1 MQILMRPLVCWAV
14 FALEA
19 GAALAGVSHW
29 AVEPMSSARRLPDAE
44 PTDGRPGGEVR
55 LVAARGEYEPG
66 SFVLRS
72 DVSLDGATLTAGD
85 LVARDG
91 SRIPAACIDLTV
103 VKCWY
108 QSGTAWH
115 GHHNDSLRHILTPE
129 LLLHDETLVKAD
141 PAHPDDY
148 LRCQLEDGRTAY
160 LWLDYTPEYCEALK
174 TYPRFYPFRESW
186 VVDAKTLQPFALEVG
201 KCKQFWL
208 TVHVPAGPQSGI
220 YRGEVTGTGGGE
232 RWRVPIAVKVLPF
245 ELPAPKTFHNPYRT
259 FYNACEFGQEEVF
272 FIGHPRIVEN
282 MVAHNVLNPLFRCG
296 DSALADVFSDA
307 FAQGGMGTDA
317 LFSVLPSANMV
328 LSDPAVPDDA
338 DYVKFRNFQVNL
350 SNSVARLRE
359 RFGEDTVLF
368 AYGRDEAA
376 SELVVAQR
384 ETWRAVHAAGGKVY
398 TSSRNRPFILFSA
411 DAQQVA
417 GAPAPERRRR
427 VDAIHDANPD
437 SLVGWYADP
446 HSGPENPDFAR
457 RLYGWLPWRNGYD
470 MNAQYVIF
478 SHGWSEFCLPSAVYL
493 RAMSFCYSQR
503 DALIDTL
510 QWEGMRE
517 GIDDIRYGTLLMRLA
532 DRARRS
538 ADVRVQYLG
547 RAARTWLGHVD
558 CEQSSLRS
566 LRLEMIDRIMKLRAA
581 LGEERR

>member
-1 MQILMRPLVCWAV
+1 MRSVSRLLAYLS
-14 FALEA
+14 ALSVR
-19 GAALAGVSHW
+19 AAAAGVCHW
-29 AVEPMSSARRLPDAE
+29 AVEPMSSVRRLPDVE
-44 PTDGRPGGEVR
+44 PMDGLFGGEVR
-55 LVAARGEYEPG
+55 LVAAKGEYESG

-72 DVSLDGATLTAGD
+72 DEGLEQAALESGD
-85 LVARDG
+85 LLAKDG
-91 SRIPAACIDLTV
+91 SRIGAENIDLTV
-103 VKCWY
+103 VKCWH

-148 LRCQLEDGRTAY
+148 LRCQLEDGRTSY
-160 LWLDYTPEYCEALK
+160 LWLDYTPEYCEASRF
-174 TYPRFYPFRESW
+174 YPRFYPFRESW
-186 VVDAKTLQPFALEVG
+186 VVDAKTLQPFALEAG

-208 TVHVPAGPQSGI
+208 TVHVPADAKPGL
-220 YRGEVTGTGGGE
+220 YRSTVALTVN
-232 RWRVPIAVKVLPF
+232 RCQQAAIPLVVRVLPF
-245 ELPAPKTFHNPYRT
+245 ELPQPRTFHNQERT
-259 FYNACEFGQEEVF
+259 FYNACEFGQEDVF
-272 FIGHPRIVEN
+272 FAGHPRVVEN

-296 DSALADVFSDA
+296 DSALTDVFSDA
-307 FAQGGMGTDA
+307 FAQGGMGTDT

-359 RFGEDTVLF
+359 RFGKDAVLF

-517 GIDDIRYGTLLMRLA
+517 GVDDIRYGTLLMRLA

-547 RAARTWLGHVD
+547 RASRTWLGHVD
-558 CEQSSLRS
+558 CEQSSLKS
-566 LRLEMIDRIMKLRAA
+566 LRLEMIDKIMKLRAV
-581 LGEERR
+581 LGDEGR